1 MQQRNSCTTAC
12 YVQPVC
18 YNRFNIPATADP
30 ESEANPWNIL
40 RKVATLQEYV
50 VVKLDIDN
58 TPIEEQFIAQLRAS
72 SDLSSLID
80 EFYFEHHVN
89 VSVEPVESAR
99 RLCVLSRKSSLELQ
113 GAVIIR
119 SSSVCS
125 VHYTHD

>member
-1 MQQRNSCTTAC
+1 MCHLC
-12 YVQPVC
+12 D
-18 YNRFNIPATADP
+18 NRFNIPATADP

-40 RKVATLQEYV
+40 RKVATPQDYV

-58 TPIEEQFIAQLRAS
+58 TPVEEQFIAQLQAS

-99 RLCVLSRKSSLELQ
+99 CVCVLLRKSVDRAARCCHHQEQQRMLSTL
-113 GAVIIR
+113 
-119 SSSVCS
+119 
-125 VHYTHD
+125 HT